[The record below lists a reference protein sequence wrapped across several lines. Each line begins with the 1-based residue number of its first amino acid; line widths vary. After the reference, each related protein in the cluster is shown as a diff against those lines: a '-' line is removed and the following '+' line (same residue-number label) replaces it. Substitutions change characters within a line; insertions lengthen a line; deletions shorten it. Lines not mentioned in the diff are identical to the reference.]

1 MLTSKNIIEMETK
14 IFVIEVPTFGSIL
27 DKLGELVGDVIPK
40 VKENVSGCGARYPSK
55 DDFDDDDFD
64 DEDFDL
70 TPPTF
75 KKERFSFDVQK
86 EKKAPHS
93 PWGIAGTPADENL
106 RFGAAFEID
115 EPRSSDYESRLKF
128 EDDHSAFDRFVT
140 AGEDCVRRGL
150 EKTSDAPIH
159 KCNAIRKR
167 VDEVPPMDIDLI
179 GETDWWENL

>member
-27 DKLGELVGDVIPK
+27 DKIGELVGDVIPK
-40 VKENVSGCGARYPSK
+40 VKENVSGCGAHLKKS
-55 DDFDDDDFD
+55 DDDFD
-64 DEDFDL
+64 DNDFERMS
-70 TPPTF
+70 PIF
-75 KKERFSFDVQK
+75 KKERFSFDFPK
-86 EKKAPHS
+86 EEEAPHA
-93 PWGIAGTPADENL
+93 PWGIARTPADENL

-115 EPRSSDYESRLKF
+115 EPRSSDYKNRWEF